1 MPKKV
6 DHDVRRHEIV
16 DAFLRVTARD
26 GYAAAT
32 SRAVAQELG
41 VATGALWHY
50 FSGFD
55 AVIDAAMD
63 AVVAR
68 TNRRITSTAD
78 GLRGLAAVDA
88 IVTEM
93 LPLTKETRD
102 EAHVVVGF
110 WGRLSAR
117 GAAAPDWAADDDW
130 VAALRRHLGEAVQL
144 GELRSDADPAR
155 LTTLLEAVFWGRQVV
170 EVIASEPVD
179 AADHRAAAETALQ
192 PWITRATTGDLPERA
207 RLSPRRG

>member
-1 MPKKV
+1 M
-6 DHDVRRHEIV
+6 
-16 DAFLRVTARD
+16 RVTARE
-26 GYAAAT
+26 GYEAAT

-41 VATGALWHY
+41 VAIGALWHY

-68 TNRRITSTAD
+68 TNQRITATAE

-117 GAAAPDWAADDDW
+117 GATAPDWSGDDDW
-130 VAALRRHLGEAVQL
+130 LAALRRHLDEAKQL
-144 GELRSDADPAR
+144 GELRPDADPEQ
-155 LTTLLEAVFWGRQVV
+155 LTTLLEAVFWGRQIV
-170 EVIASEPVD
+170 EVISSAPVD
-179 AADHRAAAETALQ
+179 AAQHRAAAATALL
-192 PWITRATTGDLPERA
+192 PWIVTGAADGLAADRSDRIHTAHGQTPAPRASTT
-207 RLSPRRG
+207 